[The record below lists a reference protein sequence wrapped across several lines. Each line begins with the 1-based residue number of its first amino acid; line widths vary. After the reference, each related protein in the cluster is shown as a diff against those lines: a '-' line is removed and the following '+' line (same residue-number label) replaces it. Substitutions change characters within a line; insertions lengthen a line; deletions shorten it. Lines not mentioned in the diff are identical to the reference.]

1 MTAANNLVM
10 LFLGIEALSIP
21 LYVLVGSRKK
31 SLAGNE
37 AAIKYFLMG
46 AFSTAVFLLGCA
58 FIYGSTG
65 AIDLYINDDGSRLYS
80 RLVLYS
86 TTTTIGSIQYN
97 AQYSAYITGNADP
110 STTAFCQYEF
120 SINSYANTTNQKV
133 IQSKSWVRN
142 QGTDM
147 SVNTYESNAAVT
159 SIRIHNSA
167 ANNFAAGS
175 MFTLYGITKA

>member
-1 MTAANNLVM
+1 MAAGVTYEPIATHTLSSGATSF
-10 LFLGIEALSIP
+10 LFSSIP
-21 LYVLVGSRKK
+21 GTYTDLICKMS
-31 SLAGNE
+31 
-37 AAIKYFLMG
+37 IKN
-46 AFSTAVFLLGCA
+46 V
-58 FIYGSTG
+58 STG

-97 AQYSAYITGNADP
+97 AQYSAYITGNANP
-110 STTAFCQYEF
+110 STTEFCQYEF